1 MSPICCLKAITS
13 WTTYPQYKTNILFFS
28 KCIYWHSNRTHY
40 SLFRRCCRLHPHV
53 RRGIERYSEVRLLIW
68 FGNVGCRDTA
78 SRSPMRTIQMGI
90 FKYVY
95 AFKDCPSS
103 GTTSWWHAT
112 MKYTAGVGC
121 RVGIWQPQW
130 DCFQTH
136 LHTIWRPP
144 SLYMHYVHQKKK
156 KNNNKSP
163 LLLLCC
169 HAHLQFYM
177 EAFTITQSG
186 YASCLLR
193 IQEVCPSFSLLN
205 INKMLWRVDGDN
217 LSGLREKLQNNSDL
231 HQQLINP
238 PLFIGFNRSA
248 AVPSLVPD
256 QQ

>member
-53 RRGIERYSEVRLLIW
+53 RRGIGRYSEVRLLIW

-112 MKYTAGVGC
+112 MKYTAGVGWAFDSHS
-121 RVGIWQPQW
+121 GIVSRLTCIQYEG
-130 DCFQTH
+130 
-136 LHTIWRPP
+136 PP
-144 SLYMHYVHQKKK
+144 PYTCIMFTRKKK

-169 HAHLQFYM
+169 QAHLQFYM

-231 HQQLINP
+231 QQQLINP